1 MVEVCVV
8 FDSVGVKACQGV
20 GRLVQPKVLAAKRGL
35 LVQLVSNRLRWTT
48 INHQEAGRSG
58 VWVLGYR
65 MVGMKCRERI
75 GRIYCEANIGSSNFV
90 LFMEQSSVSQVC
102 SVKGM
107 KTELSNAASH

>member
-48 INHQEAGRSG
+48 INHQEAGAG
-58 VWVLGYR
+58 FGFDWGEFGLDQ
-65 MVGMKCRERI
+65 
-75 GRIYCEANIGSSNFV
+75 GSVNLCIF
-90 LFMEQSSVSQVC
+90 
-102 SVKGM
+102 
-107 KTELSNAASH
+107 TNRTN

>member
-48 INHQEAGRSG
+48 INHQEAGRRG
-58 VWVLGYR
+58 FGFWVRVWVGWIKAQLILQ
-65 MVGMKCRERI
+65 MKICRT
-75 GRIYCEANIGSSNFV
+75 N
-90 LFMEQSSVSQVC
+90 
-102 SVKGM
+102 
-107 KTELSNAASH
+107 